1 MGDVLVLWD
10 VDGTLLNAGGVGGDL
25 YEMVF
30 SSMFGRP
37 CEKLA
42 PMAGRT
48 DRAIILDTLEMAGI
62 PEPRRHVDLFI
73 AGLRSRA
80 PGMFEAVQQRGR
92 ALPGAAEAV
101 LAVASAR
108 VASSTIGFTVT
119 GAALAEPDGL
129 ADAVGAGPASG
140 LIAGPIA
147 GPESAGL
154 EPAGLEPAGL
164 EGDMR
169 AGDERAGG
177 IPVSLIPA
185 PARVAAGG
193 VPAGASVTAAVS
205 VGAPAGTQ
213 PSSAVLPLA
222 VSTEAVL
229 APASLPVSAPTVQVA
244 PHPATKAAAA
254 AAAAAAVALPPA
266 DSRRHPVTIAAD
278 LPSPYGRRR
287 PESGRV
293 FQSVL
298 TGNVRT
304 LAEVKLSAV
313 GLRYPLDL
321 CIGAYGDDHEVR
333 TELVHLARRR
343 ASAVHGRPPS
353 DFGGQATV
361 VVGDTPLDIAAA
373 LAAGARAVGVATGG
387 YPASALLEA
396 GAHAV
401 LTDLTN
407 TAAVLSAFLA

>member
-1 MGDVLVLWD
+1 MGDLLVLWD

-37 CEKLA
+37 CEKLP

-80 PGMFEAVQQRGR
+80 PGMFEAVKRQGR

-108 VASSTIGFTVT
+108 VATSTIGFTVP
-119 GAALAEPDGL
+119 GALLAEPDGL
-129 ADAVGAGPASG
+129 ADPGARTSGPA
-140 LIAGPIA
+140 A
-147 GPESAGL
+147 GPEAAG
-154 EPAGLEPAGL
+154 PD
-164 EGDMR
+164 GDLR
-169 AGDERAGG
+169 AADERTGG

-185 PARVAAGG
+185 PARVAAGS
-193 VPAGASVTAAVS
+193 VPAGAPVTPPTVPLRGCAEAQ
-205 VGAPAGTQ
+205 PA
-213 PSSAVLPLA
+213 SAVLPLA
-222 VSTEAVL
+222 VGAEAVL
-229 APASLPVSAPTVQVA
+229 PPVSLPVSAPTVQVA
-244 PHPATKAAAA
+244 PHPATKTTAAA
-254 AAAAAAVALPPA
+254 LPSA
-266 DSRRHPVTIAAD
+266 DGRGHPVTTAAD
-278 LPSPYGRRR
+278 LPSRTGQRR

-343 ASAVHGRPPS
+343 ASAVHGRPLS

-373 LAAGARAVGVATGG
+373 LAAGARAVGVATGR
-387 YPASALLEA
+387 YPASALLGA

-401 LTDLTN
+401 LADLTN
-407 TAAVLSAFLA
+407 TATVLSALLA